1 MGSGKSSLD
10 NSQWRPNKRRAGIPR
25 ARRPSRVAPVRRRFS
40 NRVIRA
46 SLARLASRLARASR
60 RLARRDAR
68 PRLRPR
74 AALDRR
80 ARSPR
85 SIDDARVDVP
95 QHPPAAATANSRS
108 RTVCPYAVRAR
119 DDRPA
124 CRERR
129 RGARQK
135 TARPW
140 SRAVRRRAWERTPWR
155 VDAPLGARARDERRG
170 ARDDDAKRRD
180 DDARDEFENFTRR
193 ARMRRRRRVR
203 GSRSSGR
210 GTRRGARETDAE
222 RGDVR

>member
-25 ARRPSRVAPVRRRFS
+25 ARRLPASLPFGRFS

-119 DDRPA
+119 DDRPVSGTA
-124 CRERR
+124 TRR
-129 RGARQK
+129 AAEDGATMVARGA
-135 TARPW
+135 TACVGTHPL
-140 SRAVRRRAWERTPWR
+140 ACGRTPWR
-155 VDAPLGARARDERRG
+155 ARARRT
-170 ARDDDAKRRD
+170 ARCA
-180 DDARDEFENFTRR
+180 
-193 ARMRRRRRVR
+193 RRRRET
-203 GSRSSGR
+203 
-210 GTRRGARETDAE
+210 TRRRRA
-222 RGDVR
+222 